1 MPPQKTRRLQC
12 PGREARRRMRARGPR
27 VSPGPPALLAPA
39 GTCRTSW
46 GPWSGRGR
54 AAVQDAL
61 PHPRPDRGL
70 GRGGRSS
77 GAPPPLAPPR
87 PRPRPR
93 LLNALAAAAASS
105 EPLACP
111 RRQLRSDRRGHGG
124 VPGPDHVASAASTAR
139 AAPTLRPSPRP
150 GHGRPRRPP
159 ERGATG
165 GTRGRA
171 PGGRRAAAAG
181 GRRGTGPRR
190 RGGSRGCAAPP
201 RGWACSG
208 ARAPPRLLR
217 EGLRTSRKKETAG
230 GAFASRAPNFAK
242 CVTLR
247 PGRAEVWGHPCWVP
261 GWCGPAFL
269 AHCPLSAPTTRRW
282 PRAARPASRC
292 SCWRCPPARGC
303 PPGPS
308 RTHVAA
314 ALRPRAPGRAQSRA
328 TRPAEAAGAAT
339 ATRSSPSSSDRHGSW
354 SAGPG
359 HASG

>member
-1 MPPQKTRRLQC
+1 MFRGADHGITHPRATVRPKGWPVTSGVHWICRTKRLGGLGVGAQPLPPPTSLCDFGKDLPLRGLSFLICKVRSGLVPPQKTRRLQC

-77 GAPPPLAPPR
+77 GAPPPMAPPR

-159 ERGATG
+159 ERGATS

-201 RGWACSG
+201 RGWAWSG
-208 ARAPPRLLR
+208 ARAPPRLLWGGTPDLPQ
-217 EGLRTSRKKETAG
+217 EGDG
-230 GAFASRAPNFAK
+230 GRR
-242 CVTLR
+242 VR
-247 PGRAEVWGHPCWVP
+247 VP
-261 GWCGPAFL
+261 
-269 AHCPLSAPTTRRW
+269 
-282 PRAARPASRC
+282 
-292 SCWRCPPARGC
+292 
-303 PPGPS
+303 
-308 RTHVAA
+308 
-314 ALRPRAPGRAQSRA
+314 
-328 TRPAEAAGAAT
+328 
-339 ATRSSPSSSDRHGSW
+339 RS
-354 SAGPG
+354 
-359 HASG
+359 